1 MAAKKT
7 EKIKIDNAAK
17 TITMYQRAFESLS
30 AEEEAKVA
38 RYQGVGYELII
49 KDNPVP
55 KGAKK
60 DKTKEA
66 DILKALEKDEAA
78 LATYKAKKAAGGFFA
93 AKSWYQ
99 HEYKAK

>member
-1 MAAKKT
+1 MAAKKN

-17 TITMYQRAFESLS
+17 TITMYQRAFENLT
-30 AEEEAKVA
+30 ADEEAKVT
-38 RYQGVGYELII
+38 RYQKVGYELVI
-49 KDNPVP
+49 KDNPIP

-78 LATYKAKKAAGGFFA
+78 LETYKAKKAAGGFFA
-93 AKSWYQ
+93 AKGWYQ
-99 HEYKAK
+99 KEYKAK